1 MMVYYLCWS
10 GVVPGLI
17 QKPTR
22 AGASMNIQ
30 EALNV
35 FGINSNGLSKDDL
48 KSAYKKL
55 ALKYH
60 PDRNPLGVELMKAVN
75 AAFDLLM
82 THFDKISQYSS
93 ENDSNTYNYGE
104 ELEKV
109 LKELN
114 GMEGVVFEV
123 IGNWV
128 WIDGETKKHKEA
140 LNKLGC
146 KWASKK
152 KKWFY
157 RPEEHKSRWNR
168 AERSIDEIREMY
180 GTDGV
185 KKAKGRY
192 KVESHA

>member
-1 MMVYYLCWS
+1 
-10 GVVPGLI
+10 
-17 QKPTR
+17 
-22 AGASMNIQ
+22 MNIQ

-35 FGINSNGLSKDDL
+35 FGINGNDLSKDDL

-75 AAFDLLM
+75 AAFDLLI
-82 THFDKISQYSS
+82 THFDKISQYST
-93 ENDSNTYNYGE
+93 ENENSAYNYGKA
-104 ELEKV
+104 LERV
-109 LKELN
+109 LTELN
-114 GMEGVVFEV
+114 GLEGIIFEV

-157 RPEEHKSRWNR
+157 RPEEHKSKGNR
-168 AERSIDEIREMY
+168 TERSIDEIREMY

-185 KKAKGRY
+185 KKARGRFR
-192 KVESHA
+192 VENHA

>member
-114 GMEGVVFEV
+114 GMEGIVFEV

-146 KWASKK
+146 KWASK
-152 KKWFY
+152 
-157 RPEEHKSRWNR
+157 RKSGFI
-168 AERSIDEIREMY
+168 ALKSINQD
-180 GTDGV
+180 GT
-185 KKAKGRY
+185 APN
-192 KVESHA
+192 AL

>member
-1 MMVYYLCWS
+1 
-10 GVVPGLI
+10 
-17 QKPTR
+17 
-22 AGASMNIQ
+22 
-30 EALNV
+30 
-35 FGINSNGLSKDDL
+35 NGLSKDDL

-114 GMEGVVFEV
+114 GMEGIVFEV

-128 WIDGETKKHKEA
+128 WIDGETKKHK
-140 LNKLGC
+140 
-146 KWASKK
+146 
-152 KKWFY
+152 
-157 RPEEHKSRWNR
+157 
-168 AERSIDEIREMY
+168 
-180 GTDGV
+180 
-185 KKAKGRY
+185 
-192 KVESHA
+192 